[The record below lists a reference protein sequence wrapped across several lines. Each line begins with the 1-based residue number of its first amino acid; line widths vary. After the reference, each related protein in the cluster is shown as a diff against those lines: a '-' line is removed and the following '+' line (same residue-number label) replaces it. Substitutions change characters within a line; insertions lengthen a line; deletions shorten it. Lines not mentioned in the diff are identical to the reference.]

1 MIYYIC
7 IMNSKNIVPIVAKRT
22 TRDALKAL
30 KFDLRVESIDEVL
43 KVLIDEHKQR
53 EVL

>member
-1 MIYYIC
+1 
-7 IMNSKNIVPIVAKRT
+7 MNSQNTVPIVAKKT